1 MDIRQGDIAL
11 ANLNPTRGHE
21 QAGIR
26 PVLIMQTNVL
36 NKHLSTVIIAPI
48 TTNLGA
54 QGKLT
59 TYLLTKNL
67 SGLDYDSV
75 VLVHQIRALDKQ
87 RLERKIASIPRDE
100 FQKIREKLLFVFG

>member
-1 MDIRQGDIAL
+1 MDVQQGDIAL
-11 ANLNPTRGHE
+11 TNLNPTRGHE
-21 QAGIR
+21 QAGFR
-26 PVLIMQTNVL
+26 PVLIMQTNIL

-48 TTNLGA
+48 TTNLSA

-59 TYLLTKNL
+59 THLLAKDV

-87 RLERKIASIPRDE
+87 RLEKKIANIPRGE
-100 FQKIREKLLFVFG
+100 FQKIRKKLLFVFG

>member
-1 MDIRQGDIAL
+1 MDFHQGDIAL

-21 QAGIR
+21 QAGFR
-26 PVLIMQTNVL
+26 PVLIMQANIL

-59 TYLLTKNL
+59 TYLLAKDA

-87 RLERKIASIPRDE
+87 RLEKKIASIPRDE